1 MMVPGST
8 PNRPELSAASIA
20 ALKSALACYADDN
33 DLKAL
38 QLSLRRLAS
47 EAREKAIHAE
57 QLLVVLKDAW
67 FALPQVAQAPQG
79 EEQDRQLQRVVT
91 VCIREYYAD

>member
-8 PNRPELSAASIA
+8 PNRPELSADSIA
-20 ALKSALACYADDN
+20 ALKSALNAYAVDN
-33 DLKAL
+33 DLRAL
-38 QLSLRRLAS
+38 QSALRLLAS

-67 FALPQVAQAPQG
+67 FSLPQVAQAPQG
-79 EEQDRQLQRVVT
+79 DEQNRQLQRVVT
-91 VCIREYYAD
+91 VCIREYYSD

>member
-8 PNRPELSAASIA
+8 PNRPELSASSIA
-20 ALKSALACYADDN
+20 ALKSALDAYAGNN
-33 DLKAL
+33 DLRAL
-38 QLSLRRLAS
+38 QSALRLLAS

-67 FALPQVAQAPQG
+67 FSLPQVAQAPQG
-79 EEQDRQLQRVVT
+79 DEQNRQLQRVVT
-91 VCIREYYAD
+91 VCIREYYSD